1 MSGIEKFESP
11 PMETDLERA
20 SNGYLMSLV
29 VLMAGLP
36 LPIINMLA
44 TLFFFI
50 ANRKSNYFVR
60 WHCTQALLAQASLFL
75 MNSTGLYW
83 TLSIIFGDKT
93 VSNTYIA
100 YLITIILFNAV
111 EFFAFMYA
119 AIVVRQGKHVEWF
132 FYGSFANVICRP

>member
-1 MSGIEKFESP
+1 MNDLEKFGGP

-36 LPIINMLA
+36 LPVINFLA

-60 WHCTQALLAQASLFL
+60 WHCMQALLAQISLFV
-75 MNSTGLYW
+75 MNSSGLTW
-83 TLSIIFGDKT
+83 TLSIVFGDNH
-93 VSNTYIA
+93 VSNLYIA
-100 YLITIILFNAV
+100 YIITIIGFNVV

-119 AIVVRQGKHVEWF
+119 AIVVRQGRHVQWF
-132 FYGSFANVICRP
+132 FYGTFTNVLCRP